1 MQTFTVDKT
10 HQKISAAFPYRKQR
24 RRVLGSEMAYVE
36 VGQGDPIVLLH
47 GNPTSSYLWRNVL
60 PHLQPL
66 GRCIAPDLIG
76 MGDSDKLPNSG
87 PGSYRFVEH
96 RRYLDALLEALDVHE
111 RVTLV
116 IHDWGSALG
125 FDWANRHREAV
136 KGIAYMEAIVG
147 PQSWDHWDKFGM
159 RPALQALRSEA
170 GEAMVLRDNFFIE
183 QILPKA
189 ILRTLSVEE
198 MAEYRRPFADP
209 GEGRRPTL
217 TWPRQIPIEGEPAD
231 VAAIAAA
238 YADWLATSSVPK
250 LWVKAEPGG
259 ILAGGAVLDF
269 ARRLPAQTEVT
280 VAGVHFLQEDS
291 PDEMGRAIAGW
302 MGTLG

>member
-1 MQTFTVDKT
+1 MKDLATTEQANM
-10 HQKISAAFPYRKQR
+10 ISAAFPYQKQR
-24 RRVLGSEMAYVE
+24 RRIFGSEMAYVE
-36 VGQGDPIVLLH
+36 VGAGDPIVLLH

-60 PHLQPL
+60 PHLQPR

-125 FDWANRHREAV
+125 FDWANRHREAI
-136 KGIAYMEAIVG
+136 KGIAYMEAIVR
-147 PQSWDHWDKFGM
+147 PQSWDHWDGANM
-159 RPALQALRSEA
+159 RSALQALRSEA
-170 GEAMVLRDNFFIE
+170 GEAMVLQDNFFIE
-183 QILPKA
+183 KILPKA
-189 ILRTLSVEE
+189 ILRTLSEEE
-198 MAEYRRPFADP
+198 MAQYRRPFAEP

-217 TWPRQIPIEGEPAD
+217 TFVRQIPIEGEPAD
-231 VAAIAAA
+231 VAAIATA
-238 YADWLATSSVPK
+238 YADWLATSRVPK
-250 LWVKAEPGG
+250 LFVKAEPGLL
-259 ILAGGAVLDF
+259 LAGGPNLDF

-280 VAGVHFLQEDS
+280 VAGVHYVQEDS
-291 PDEMGRAIAGW
+291 PDQIGRAIADW
-302 MGTLG
+302 IVTLG

>member
-1 MQTFTVDKT
+1 MKT
-10 HQKISAAFPYRKQR
+10 ETNLLTSTGEWHYQKQR

-36 VGQGDPIVLLH
+36 VGEGDPIVLLH

-76 MGDSDKLPNSG
+76 MGDSDKLPDSG

-96 RRYLDALLEALDVHE
+96 RRYLDALLDALDVHE
-111 RVTLV
+111 RVTFV

-136 KGIAYMEAIVG
+136 KGIAYMEAIVE
-147 PQSWDHWDKFGM
+147 PLSWGDFDNFGT
-159 RPALQALRSEA
+159 RPALQALRSKA

-183 QILPKA
+183 QFLPKA

-198 MAEYRRPFADP
+198 MAEYRWPFGDP
-209 GEGRRPTL
+209 GEGRRPML
-217 TWPRQIPIEGEPAD
+217 AWPRELPIEGEPAD
-231 VAAIAAA
+231 VVAIAAA
-238 YADWLATSSVPK
+238 YADWLATSTVPK
-250 LWVKAEPGG
+250 LFVKADPGW
-259 ILAGGAVLDF
+259 ILANGAALDF

-291 PDEMGRAIAGW
+291 PDEIGRTIAGW